1 MNASNPELP
10 TMYVCINSRAYSHY
24 TLFPIREKQAQEEK
38 VIDPKTPA
46 HNSDTRLLTFS
57 QDCEK
62 YINFFPN
69 AEHFSLK
76 LSTVGLKHKNIKLFF
91 YPRRCFKDKFPGKL
105 LPLYTLPYTML
116 TQPTGFFFLI
126 NGFCFALLFDYV
138 SGNSSYWQ
146 SGESS
151 ILDGAF
157 KFATF

>member
-1 MNASNPELP
+1 
-10 TMYVCINSRAYSHY
+10 MYVCINSRAYTHY

-62 YINFFPN
+62 CINFFPN

-76 LSTVGLKHKNIKLFF
+76 LSTVGLKHKSIKLFLF
-91 YPRRCFKDKFPGKL
+91 SKVFQRQIPWKITSTVHFT
-105 LPLYTLPYTML
+105 LYYVDPANRFL
-116 TQPTGFFFLI
+116 FFFLI

>member
-1 MNASNPELP
+1 M
-10 TMYVCINSRAYSHY
+10 
-24 TLFPIREKQAQEEK
+24 
-38 VIDPKTPA
+38 IDPKTPA

-76 LSTVGLKHKNIKLFF
+76 LSTVGLKHKNIKLFLSSKVF
-91 YPRRCFKDKFPGKL
+91 QRQIPWKITSTVHFT
-105 LPLYTLPYTML
+105 LYYVDPANR
-116 TQPTGFFFLI
+116 FFFLI

>member
-91 YPRRCFKDKFPGKL
+91 ILEGVSKTNSLENYFHCTLYP
-105 LPLYTLPYTML
+105 
-116 TQPTGFFFLI
+116 
-126 NGFCFALLFDYV
+126 
-138 SGNSSYWQ
+138 
-146 SGESS
+146 
-151 ILDGAF
+151 ILC
-157 KFATF
+157 